1 MSKYLLDSNAFAD
14 CIFHRRGV
22 DQRVKQSRRQGHIIG
37 TALPVVAEMLGG
49 IEFSQTRERNLLI
62 LNRKL
67 SLFRLWP
74 FTLDVARE
82 YGRLFAELRRI
93 GRPMQVIDMM
103 IAATARTFSDSIV
116 VTTDTDLSAVPG
128 LKVEDWTK

>member
-1 MSKYLLDSNAFAD
+1 MRKYLLDSNAFAD

-37 TALPVVAEMLGG
+37 TALPVVAEILGG

-93 GRPMQVIDMM
+93 GRPMQVIDRM

>member
-1 MSKYLLDSNAFAD
+1 MSKCLLDSNAVAD
-14 CIFHRRGV
+14 CIFQRRGV
-22 DQRVKQSRRQGHIIG
+22 DLRAMQARRQGHVIG

-74 FTLDVARE
+74 FTLEVARE
-82 YGRLFAELRRI
+82 YGKLFAELRRN

-103 IAATARTFSDSIV
+103 IAATARTLTDCIV
-116 VTTDTDLSAVPG
+116 VTTDSDLSAVSG

>member
-1 MSKYLLDSNAFAD
+1 
-14 CIFHRRGV
+14 V
-22 DQRVKQSRRQGHIIG
+22 DQRAKQSRRQGHVIG
-37 TALPVVAEMLGG
+37 TALPVVAEILGG

-82 YGRLFAELRRI
+82 YGGLFAELRRI

-103 IAATARTFSDSIV
+103 IAATARTFSDCIV
-116 VTTDTDLSAVPG
+116 VTTDTDLTAVPD

>member
-1 MSKYLLDSNAFAD
+1 MSKYLLDSSAVAD
-14 CIFHRRGV
+14 CIFQRHSV
-22 DQRVKQSRRQGHIIG
+22 DLRAMQARRQGHVIG

-49 IEFSQTRERNLLI
+49 IEFSQSRERNLLI

-74 FTLDVARE
+74 FTLKVARE

-103 IAATARTFSDSIV
+103 VAATARSLSDCIV
-116 VTTDTDLSAVPG
+116 VTTDSDLSAVPG